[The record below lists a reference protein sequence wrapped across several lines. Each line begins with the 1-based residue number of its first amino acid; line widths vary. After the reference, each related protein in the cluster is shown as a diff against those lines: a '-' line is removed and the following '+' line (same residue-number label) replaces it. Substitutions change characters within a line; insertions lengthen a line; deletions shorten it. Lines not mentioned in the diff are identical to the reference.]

1 MIENINAYFNSIVG
15 AFGIGAGAYLWR
27 SKVKKKA
34 DDGSSIA
41 NTVKEWT
48 EAFKLVTEPLNKRIE
63 LLETNHKEQQ
73 GQILELSIQ
82 VGVLTRE
89 NDRKDARIKEL
100 EYLLAQKDKRIKE
113 LETICN

>member
-1 MIENINAYFNSIVG
+1 MNENIASLFNAVIGV
-15 AFGIGAGAYLWR
+15 FGIGAGAYFWR

-41 NTVKEWT
+41 STVKEWT

-63 LLETNHKEQQ
+63 TLETNHREQQ
-73 GQILELSIQ
+73 AEILELSIQ
-82 VGVLTRE
+82 VGVLLRE

-100 EYLLAQKDKRIKE
+100 EAEKKVLIERIKY
-113 LETICN
+113 LEEVA